1 MKIRFSLIILIFI
14 TTNIFAQSPAE
25 ADALFNDKK
34 YEESG
39 RLYAT
44 LLEKRPT
51 DALYNYRYA
60 RCRYETGDYKSA
72 IKHFLAGGNRYPLRD
87 YYLAESYFQEY
98 LFSEAI
104 EYFNN
109 YINSTTANQS
119 FLPDVY
125 DKLRRARIGA
135 RLINRVED
143 IEIIDSTVVDKKD
156 FLKYYRLSRET
167 GKFSVQ
173 TVNIAGKETI
183 DLVTFIT
190 QRGDRKIFSDL
201 SGDRT
206 NLYTAN
212 KLLDGWSKPEYL
224 SQNVNTVADE
234 NYPFLMLDGIT
245 LYFASNNENS
255 IGGYDI
261 FITRFN
267 ANTNDYL
274 NPDNIGMP
282 FNSIFND
289 YMYVID
295 ETLGTGWFVT
305 DRYQPDNKVI
315 IYQFRNR
322 EEKQYVSADDISHLT
337 RVARL
342 KTYRKGTHKAKSPVD
357 VLITAPEIATP
368 HEILFTVNDTIS
380 YTSTSQFKSA
390 QALKLWNEWY
400 RLSEDLTQKEALL
413 SSLRE
418 AFQISED
425 DADKKDL
432 TAEIM
437 ELEKQVL
444 KYRLTLNEKIRD
456 IRNEEIKYLQNL
468 HRK

>member
-1 MKIRFSLIILIFI
+1 MKIRFFLITLLFI
-14 TTNIFAQSPAE
+14 TNTFAQSPAE

-39 RLYAT
+39 RLYAI
-44 LLEKRPT
+44 LLEKRPA

-60 RCRYETGDYKSA
+60 RCRYELGDYESA

-87 YYLAESYFQEY
+87 YYLADSYFQEY
-98 LFSEAI
+98 RFTEAI

-109 YINSTTANQS
+109 YTNSTTANQF

-143 IEIIDSTVVDKKD
+143 IEIIDSMVVDKKD
-156 FLKYYRLSRET
+156 FLKHYRLSRET

-173 TVNIAGKETI
+173 TVNTTGKETV

-190 QRGDRKIFSDL
+190 QRGDRKIFSDV
-201 SGDRT
+201 SANRT
-206 NLYTAN
+206 NLFTAN

-224 SQNVNTVADE
+224 SQNVNTAADE
-234 NYPFLMLDGIT
+234 NYPFLMLDGLT

-305 DRYQPDNKVI
+305 DRYQSKNKVV

-322 EEKQYVSADDISHLT
+322 EDKKYVSADDISKLT
-337 RVARL
+337 NVARL
-342 KTYRKGTHKAKSPVD
+342 KTFRKGTHKAKSPVD
-357 VLITAPEIATP
+357 ENINIPEVSTS
-368 HEILFTVNDTIS
+368 HEILFIVNDTIS
-380 YTSTSQFKSA
+380 YTNINMFKSA

-400 RLSEDLTQKEALL
+400 RISEDMTQKEALL
-413 SSLRE
+413 KSLRE
-418 AFQISED
+418 AYQTSE
-425 DADKKDL
+425 AETDKKDL
-432 TAEIM
+432 TVEII
-437 ELEKQVL
+437 EIEKQVL
-444 KYRLTLNEKIRD
+444 KLRQLLSEKIRNV
-456 IRNEEIKYLQNL
+456 RNEEIKYLQNL
-468 HRK
+468 HLK

>member
-1 MKIRFSLIILIFI
+1 MRIRLLLITLLFI
-14 TTNIFAQSPAE
+14 TNTFAQSPAE

-39 RLYAT
+39 RLYAA

-60 RCRYETGDYKSA
+60 RCRYESGDYESA
-72 IKHFLAGGNRYPLRD
+72 IRHFLAGGNRYPLRD
-87 YYLAESYFQEY
+87 YYLADSYFQEY
-98 LFSEAI
+98 RFSEAI

-109 YINSTTANQS
+109 YTNSTTANQA

-143 IEIIDSTVVDKKD
+143 VEIIDSMVVDKKD

-173 TVNIAGKETI
+173 TANTAGKETV

-201 SGDRT
+201 TANNT

-212 KLLDGWSKPEYL
+212 KLLDGWSKPESL
-224 SQNVNTVADE
+224 SQNINTNADE
-234 NYPFLMLDGIT
+234 NYPFLMLDGLT

-282 FNSIFND
+282 YNSIFND

-305 DRYQPDNKVI
+305 DRYQPKNKVI
-315 IYQFRNR
+315 VYQFRNR
-322 EEKQYVSADDISHLT
+322 EEKRLVPSDDITYLT
-337 RVARL
+337 KVARL
-342 KTYRKGTHKAKSPVD
+342 KTYRKGVAINKTTIEEIISLPE
-357 VLITAPEIATP
+357 ITAP
-368 HEILFTVNDTIS
+368 HEILFQVNDTIS
-380 YTSTSQFKSA
+380 YTNTDQFKSA

-400 RLSEDLTQKEALL
+400 RISDELSQKEVLL
-413 SSLRE
+413 RSLRE
-418 AFQISED
+418 AFLVSESEN
-425 DADKKDL
+425 DKKVIID
-432 TAEIM
+432 EIT

-444 KYRLTLNEKIRD
+444 NYRLLLNEKIRNV
-456 IRNEEIKYLQNL
+456 RNEEIKYLQNL
-468 HRK
+468 HLK

>member
-1 MKIRFSLIILIFI
+1 MRIRLLLITLLFF
-14 TTNIFAQSPAE
+14 TNTFAQSPAE
-25 ADALFNDKK
+25 ADALFNDRK

-39 RLYAT
+39 RLYAA

-60 RCRYETGDYKSA
+60 RCRYETGDYDSA
-72 IKHFLAGGNRYPLRD
+72 IRHFLAGGNRYPLRD
-87 YYLAESYFQEY
+87 YYLADSYFQEY
-98 LFSEAI
+98 RFSEAI

-109 YINSTTANQS
+109 YTNSTTANQS

-143 IEIIDSTVVDKKD
+143 VEIIDSTVVEKKD

-173 TVNIAGKETI
+173 TVNTTEKENI

-201 SGDRT
+201 SGKRT
-206 NLYTAN
+206 DLYTAN
-212 KLLDGWSKPEYL
+212 KLLDGWSKPERL
-224 SQNVNTVADE
+224 SQNVNTVDDE

-261 FITRFN
+261 FITRFT

-305 DRYQPDNKVI
+305 DRYQPANKVI

-322 EEKQYVSADDISHLT
+322 EEKQYVSGDDISYLT

-342 KTYRKGTHKAKSPVD
+342 KTYRKGKHKAKNPVD
-357 VLITAPEIATP
+357 DLISIPEETATP
-368 HEILFTVNDTIS
+368 HAILFMVNDSVS
-380 YTSTSQFKSA
+380 YTNTSQFKSA

-400 RLSEDLTQKEALL
+400 RISEDLTQKEALL
-413 SSLRE
+413 RSLRE
-418 AFQISED
+418 AFQTSED
-425 DADKKDL
+425 EIDKKDL

-437 ELEKQVL
+437 ELEVQVL
-444 KYRLTLNEKIRD
+444 KNRQLLNEKI
-456 IRNEEIKYLQNL
+456 INVRNEEIKYLQNL
-468 HRK
+468 HLK